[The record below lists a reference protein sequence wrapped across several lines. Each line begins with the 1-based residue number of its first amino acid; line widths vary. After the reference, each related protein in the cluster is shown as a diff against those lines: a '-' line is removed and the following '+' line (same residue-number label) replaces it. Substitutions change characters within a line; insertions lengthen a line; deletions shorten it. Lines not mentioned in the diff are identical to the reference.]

1 MDLFNKITVPNEL
14 TPEVL
19 SKATLYCEDVTS
31 AKIKPEYLLMDKFCV
46 DDQWKKDLTP
56 HVIFHSKENESAEEV
71 MTQCEAAEMEHVD
84 KNGIAREDLE
94 KKHQLDEKDENE
106 SENKKVKSDLIT
118 KVSKAKL

>member
-1 MDLFNKITVPNEL
+1 M
-14 TPEVL
+14 
-19 SKATLYCEDVTS
+19 A
-31 AKIKPEYLLMDKFCV
+31 
-46 DDQWKKDLTP
+46 
-56 HVIFHSKENESAEEV
+56 
-71 MTQCEAAEMEHVD
+71 QCEAAEMQHVD